1 MKVIFSTLALSAGI
15 IALGLGSVA
24 IAQTSYYYAGQ
35 ADSGQQLIIDLDSI
49 SSAGNSDANFN
60 YLLGDELIVSQAHCV
75 GAAAWTTLTDGVVHY
90 PQSQAARDMVRIV
103 CSYLNESVSV
113 AAASSDPPFL
123 PLSPIS
129 AAPISAPVPVA
140 ITDRGNNPIVGNSVS
155 NNFINNNPVNNN
167 SINNNSVN
175 SNPDAV
181 QTALV
186 YDPSSNV
193 RETPNGYVL
202 CSIDTRAYI
211 NIYGHY
217 MDDWYSTDAC
227 GSLGVIH
234 ISQIQF

>member
-1 MKVIFSTLALSAGI
+1 MKVIFSTLALSAGMV
-15 IALGLGSVA
+15 ALGLGSVA

-35 ADSGQQLIIDLDSI
+35 ADSGQQLIVDLDSI

-60 YLLGDELIVSQAHCV
+60 YLLGDELIASQAHCV
-75 GAAAWTTLTDGVVHY
+75 GGGAWTTLTDGVVHY
-90 PQSQAARDMVRIV
+90 AQSQASRDMVRIV

-123 PLSPIS
+123 PLTPIS
-129 AAPISAPVPVA
+129 APPISTPVPVA
-140 ITDRGNNPIVGNSVS
+140 IATLDNNPIS
-155 NNFINNNPVNNN
+155 NNPISNNPVNNNPVNN
-167 SINNNSVN
+167 
-175 SNPDAV
+175 NPDAV

-217 MDDWYSTDAC
+217 IDDWYSTDAC